1 MVDDGWSEKVKAWL
15 GVSAGGGTSGTT
27 DLAGGIKDQKQ
38 EADRPR
44 VGTGNKRRRLKIK
57 M

>member
-27 DLAGGIKDQKQ
+27 DLAGGIKDQQ
-38 EADRPR
+38 DADRPR